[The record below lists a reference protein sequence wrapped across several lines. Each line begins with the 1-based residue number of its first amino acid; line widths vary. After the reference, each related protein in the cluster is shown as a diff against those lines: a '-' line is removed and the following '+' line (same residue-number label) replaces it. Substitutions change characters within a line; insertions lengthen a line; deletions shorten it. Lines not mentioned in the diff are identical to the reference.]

1 MSVTN
6 AAEMFSQLSQVRTSM
21 VAKYTELEQS
31 LLEASTEIESAV
43 SEKFALKQAVSEES
57 NELERLVEGAGAGKL
72 PNMSVSNWQHAARAV
87 IGSKLQGLVTRLER
101 DVLAELRQIG
111 ADAGAR
117 RGHTAI
123 LHWHFLF
130 SVSSDSQRGNS

>member
-57 NELERLVEGAGAGKL
+57 NELERLVEGAGAPVQQSLLARYHFPGRPWCWLSL
-72 PNMSVSNWQHAARAV
+72 PVAHPYANDRRH
-87 IGSKLQGLVTRLER
+87 GLGCFL
-101 DVLAELRQIG
+101 LRC
-111 ADAGAR
+111 
-117 RGHTAI
+117 T
-123 LHWHFLF
+123 L
-130 SVSSDSQRGNS
+130 SS